1 MAANNRP
8 LSPHLQV
15 YRLPLT
21 GLISISHRFT
31 GVFLSLG
38 LFLFLYLLYAIAV
51 GEAGYAAMQAYMAL
65 WVFKLVYWGFVYAL
79 MFHLCHG
86 VRHLLWDVGST
97 LERTD
102 LFRYAIFELIASALL
117 TLIVFVIF

>member
-1 MAANNRP
+1 MTANNRP
-8 LSPHLQV
+8 LSPHLQA

-21 GLISISHRFT
+21 GLISISHRIT
-31 GVFLSLG
+31 GVMLSLG
-38 LFLFLYLLYAIAV
+38 LFVFLYLLYAIAA
-51 GEAGYAAMQAYMAL
+51 GEGSYAAMQACMAL

-86 VRHLLWDVGST
+86 IRHLLWDVGST
-97 LERTD
+97 LERAD
-102 LFRYAIFELIASALL
+102 LHRYAILELIASALL